1 MGYEHAVEVRNSL
14 VNPQELEMAF
24 KGTNFGST
32 DYREILREALAQ
44 VCAGFSTGHTAY
56 TRLQL
61 LGLIGGKTDAP
72 TKKGRKYLYYANNVK
87 ILESIKEKNHDK

>member
-1 MGYEHAVEVRNSL
+1 MGINMGLKENINSRDEIVSDEEIEIL
-14 VNPQELEMAF
+14 F
-24 KGTNFGST
+24 RGTNFGST

-44 VCAGFSTGHTAY
+44 LCAGFSTGHTAH

-61 LGLIGGKTDAP
+61 LGLIGGKSPAL

-87 ILESIKEKNHDK
+87 ILEVSK